1 MPSFETMK
9 RLSAYL
15 GRDTTFFLADKKW
28 SLETLLEG
36 DGVPQGL
43 KGRLSRFKAY
53 CSNYLKAEEATG
65 RRLELAP
72 SYSRLSPERMAEE
85 ERRRLGLG
93 DEPIRDLF
101 SLAEMNGLRIL
112 RFPLPEGTGVAGVFL
127 FDEETAGA
135 FALLNSCEPSGL
147 QLLAAAHIYG
157 HYLRDRDAGLIV
169 DSLDMVVD
177 EYVSLYPPREQAAQA
192 FASHFLVPPSK
203 LRALVEKDAGPRG
216 ISFDQ
221 IILLK
226 RYFGVSARTVLRALK
241 RDDMIGGTRFEEFF
255 RRDPENR
262 EEELFGGSSGFEEKV
277 RGLRLRKPRS
287 AASDRYRFIEAEA
300 AWLEK
305 QRPMERQEEKN

>member
-1 MPSFETMK
+1 MDSFLGTRLKRAREEAGLSQGAFARAVGLSSEYISLLESGKRVPSFETMK

-157 HYLRDRDAGLIV
+157 HYLRDRDAGLIGN
-169 DSLDMVVD
+169 
-177 EYVSLYPPREQAAQA
+177 
-192 FASHFLVPPSK
+192 
-203 LRALVEKDAGPRG
+203 GPRAV
-216 ISFDQ
+216 ISPWGVYDFHPVSKRMRVKSLTPGVTFDAVQ
-221 IILLK
+221 QMTGFELLK
-226 RYFGVSARTVLRALK
+226 PEGEIPETKMVTPEALK
-241 RDDMIGGTRFEEFF
+241 IIRTQV
-255 RRDPENR
+255 DP
-262 EEELFGGSSGFEEKV
+262 
-277 RGLRLRKPRS
+277 RGVFTTMPTG
-287 AASDRYRFIEAEA
+287 
-300 AWLEK
+300 
-305 QRPMERQEEKN
+305 